1 MLLFRQVHK
10 YHKAYTNRIE
20 HTRFHK
26 MLEGA
31 ALGIEVSALLSK
43 HIAELRELSSF
54 ISLSVK
60 FYLFLTWK
68 AIVPNKDQLTRGWR
82 DHERPFG

>member
-1 MLLFRQVHK
+1 M
-10 YHKAYTNRIE
+10 E